1 MGGEITRKAQGE
13 FFSLD
18 DVPSCWRLQ
27 LPFSKMATP
36 MQIDLTSASLVASC
50 ALLVYDWACTLDQEA
65 DYVWPHPL
73 SFRATLF
80 FMNRY
85 LPFVDAFISMSL
97 AFTQNS
103 PEKCVKHFK
112 VVTWFT
118 VAGILLCEVILM
130 LRTWAIWERKRSVM
144 IGFII
149 LILVAAVPSFVFTD
163 LELDSLVYR
172 KVETGCSRTH
182 ASPIIIGAY
191 LLLLFCETVIAV
203 LMVIKAI
210 QHLRPPYSPWVAKLY
225 RDVLSLANVLIPICV
240 PALSNWLATP
250 QRVFHSIFCTRILL
264 LIMKQGGPPSSPIL
278 DSTNLIIMPDYPSSS
293 GVTDS
298 SGLASSSSMPA

>member
-1 MGGEITRKAQGE
+1 
-13 FFSLD
+13 
-18 DVPSCWRLQ
+18 
-27 LPFSKMATP
+27 

-50 ALLVYDWACTLDQEA
+50 MLLVYDWACTLDQEA
-65 DYVWPHPL
+65 DYVWSHPL
-73 SFRATLF
+73 SFRAMLF

-85 LPFVDAFISMSL
+85 MPFVDAFISMSL

-163 LELDSLVYR
+163 LELNSLVYR
-172 KVETGCSRTH
+172 KVNTGCSRIH

-225 RDVLSLANVLIPICV
+225 RDGLLFYLYLLILSLANVLVPICV

>member
-1 MGGEITRKAQGE
+1 MPIDFISGGELRAFGA
-13 FFSLD
+13 L
-18 DVPSCWRLQ
+18 
-27 LPFSKMATP
+27 KMVHV
-36 MQIDLTSASLVASC
+36 LE
-50 ALLVYDWACTLDQEA
+50 LVYDWACTVDQEA
-65 DYVWPHPL
+65 DYVWSHPL

-118 VAGILLCEVILM
+118 VAGILLCEGEIYGSTIQAVILM
-130 LRTWAIWERKRSVM
+130 LRTWAIWERKKSVM

-149 LILVAAVPSFVFTD
+149 LILLGPNGAFEVVAVPSFVFLNGSIVFPD
-163 LELDSLVYR
+163 Q
-172 KVETGCSRTH
+172 KVNRGCSRIH

-191 LLLLFCETVIAV
+191 LLLLFCESVIAV

-225 RDVLSLANVLIPICV
+225 RDGLLFYLYLLTLSLANVLIPICV

-264 LIMKQGGPPSSPIL
+264 LIMKQRGPPSSPIL
-278 DSTNLIIMPDYPSSS
+278 DSTNLIFMPDYPSSS

-298 SGLASSSSMPA
+298 SGLVSSSSMPA